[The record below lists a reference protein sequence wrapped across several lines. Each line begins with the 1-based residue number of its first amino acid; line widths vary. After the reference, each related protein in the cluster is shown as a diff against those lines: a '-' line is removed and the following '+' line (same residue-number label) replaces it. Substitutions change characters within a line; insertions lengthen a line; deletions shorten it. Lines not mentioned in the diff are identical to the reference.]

1 MADIIFI
8 IENPSASFPSESAE
22 YKGIYYMLSKMRFIF
37 EREIE
42 YQLGFWKKGIR
53 SGTIGTGPTWVLDN
67 LLQLKSA
74 HHGWSKNLLYTHQYA
89 SRTSSCD
96 QETFR
101 ILLIDLSRL
110 WSNFIRWRWGLH
122 IWLIC
127 STDSISFSP
136 SLKFYR

>member
-22 YKGIYYMLSKMRFIF
+22 YKGIIYYMLSKMRFIF

-74 HHGWSKNLLYTHQYA
+74 HHGWS
-89 SRTSSCD
+89 
-96 QETFR
+96 
-101 ILLIDLSRL
+101 
-110 WSNFIRWRWGLH
+110 
-122 IWLIC
+122 
-127 STDSISFSP
+127 
-136 SLKFYR
+136 